1 VPLGR
6 GRCACGSDFPGTMA
20 GSIEPSHLAINL
32 SFAEL
37 GAAQSELITV
47 RTESERYHFAIKGTK

>member
-1 VPLGR
+1 
-6 GRCACGSDFPGTMA
+6 MA
-20 GSIEPSHLAINL
+20 GSIEPSHPAINL

-37 GAAQSELITV
+37 GAAESELITV